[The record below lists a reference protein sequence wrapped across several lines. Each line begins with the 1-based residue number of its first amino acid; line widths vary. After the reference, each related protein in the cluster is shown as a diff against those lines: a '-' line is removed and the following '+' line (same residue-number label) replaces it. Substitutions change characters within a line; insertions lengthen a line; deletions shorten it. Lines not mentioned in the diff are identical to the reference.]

1 VQVDV
6 FVASWLQRTR
16 HTWQFTSEFARLLV
30 HLGAVFVPV
39 FGRLLGFSECDLC
52 VRIPL
57 RRNLCGIE
65 FTEPTMSDVVEDD
78 VNERLTGLETNVA
91 HIFVAIG
98 EMKADNRD
106 LRIEVKD
113 FRNEARGEAK
123 DLRNEFTHA
132 KDALTARIEGLSDR
146 MERLRVEIV
155 MTKVWMLGTS
165 AAILGV
171 MARGFHWI

>member
-1 VQVDV
+1 
-6 FVASWLQRTR
+6 
-16 HTWQFTSEFARLLV
+16 
-30 HLGAVFVPV
+30 
-39 FGRLLGFSECDLC
+39 
-52 VRIPL
+52 L

-65 FTEPTMSDVVEDD
+65 FTELIMSDVVEDD

-106 LRIEVKD
+106 LRVEVKD

-123 DLRNEFTHA
+123 DLRT
-132 KDALTARIEGLSDR
+132 RIDGLSDR